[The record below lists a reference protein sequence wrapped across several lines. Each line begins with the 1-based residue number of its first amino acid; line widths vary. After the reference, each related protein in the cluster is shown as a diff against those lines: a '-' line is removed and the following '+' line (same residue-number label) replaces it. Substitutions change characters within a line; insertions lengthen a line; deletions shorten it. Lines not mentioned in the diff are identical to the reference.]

1 VIKINTSGKSQKRI
15 FLLSTAGI
23 YNIEKSMFGYK
34 SRRFVPC
41 GKIQGITTSSRSNEF
56 VLHVTNEKD
65 YRYDFPKGKFRG
77 NQDERK
83 KLLLRDINIAV
94 TNSTTKPLKVWYKA
108 VT

>member
-1 VIKINTSGKSQKRI
+1 
-15 FLLSTAGI
+15 
-23 YNIEKSMFGYK
+23 
-34 SRRFVPC
+34 
-41 GKIQGITTSSRSNEF
+41 
-56 VLHVTNEKD
+56 LHVTNEKD

-83 KLLLRDINIAV
+83 KFLLRDINIAV